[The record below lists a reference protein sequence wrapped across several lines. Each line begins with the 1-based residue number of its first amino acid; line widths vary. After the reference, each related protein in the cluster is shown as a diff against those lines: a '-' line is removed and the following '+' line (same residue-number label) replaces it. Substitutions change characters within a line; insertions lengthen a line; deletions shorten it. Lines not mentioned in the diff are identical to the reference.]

1 MFVSRKGGPPHQILR
16 AFPAARAIRVR
27 LGALFRKPRQT
38 GLKKSANRCGSE
50 LGAFAGKK
58 GNFPDPPYGRK
69 HWLNVCRRENEQ
81 RTRALVVARATFRF
95 ETKCC
100 RNVWIC
106 RSGSVSGPRLC

>member
-1 MFVSRKGGPPHQILR
+1 VG
-16 AFPAARAIRVR
+16 
-27 LGALFRKPRQT
+27 LGALVRKPRQT

-81 RTRALVVARATFRF
+81 RTKELVCLREQPFDSRQNAAETFGF
-95 ETKCC
+95 AVLAQC
-100 RNVWIC
+100 RRHGFADVC
-106 RSGSVSGPRLC
+106 